1 MRRGGKAEVEPKASN
16 DARARA
22 RTDIEPEK
30 AGEKSARRTPM
41 ERKKRTI
48 IERMQKLGTYK
59 PQYMEAIN
67 RTAKLYVQMD
77 EIETA
82 FEKSG
87 GNVVVTHT
95 NKAGAKNFVKN
106 PFLQARDE
114 VYTQL
119 LAHERE
125 LGLTPAALKRINE
138 AAMAKEKKSTL
149 GEALKA
155 LSG

>member
-1 MRRGGKAEVEPKASN
+1 MERKATN
-16 DARARA
+16 NARAPARA
-22 RTDIEPEK
+22 ENAPEK
-30 AGEKSARRTPM
+30 PAKKPERRSPM
-41 ERKKRTI
+41 EKKKRTI
-48 IERMQKLGTYK
+48 IERMTKLGTYK

-77 EIETA
+77 EIEAA
-82 FEKSG
+82 FAKSG
-87 GNVVVTHT
+87 GKIVVVHT

>member
-1 MRRGGKAEVEPKASN
+1 MDGKTSN
-16 DARARA
+16 DARAGARA
-22 RTDIEPEK
+22 DSQPENPR
-30 AGEKSARRTPM
+30 EKPERRTPM
-41 ERKKRTI
+41 EKKKRTI
-48 IERMQKLGTYK
+48 IERMTKLGTYK

-77 EIETA
+77 EIEAA
-82 FEKSG
+82 FAKSG

-114 VYTQL
+114 VYSQL

-125 LGLTPAALKRINE
+125 LGLTPAALKRIND
-138 AAMAKEKKSTL
+138 AAMIKEKKSPLAQALEKL
-149 GEALKA
+149 G
-155 LSG
+155 SG

>member
-1 MRRGGKAEVEPKASN
+1 MEKKTTN
-16 DARARA
+16 NARAPARA
-22 RTDIEPEK
+22 EIDPENQAK
-30 AGEKSARRTPM
+30 KPERRSPM
-41 ERKKRTI
+41 EKKKRTI
-48 IERMQKLGTYK
+48 IERMTKLGTYK

-77 EIETA
+77 EIEAA
-82 FEKSG
+82 FAKSG

-95 NKAGAKNFVKN
+95 NKAGAKNSVKN
-106 PFLQARDE
+106 PFLQALDE

-138 AAMAKEKKSTL
+138 SAMIKEKKSTL

>member
-1 MRRGGKAEVEPKASN
+1 MERKATN
-16 DARARA
+16 NARAPARA
-22 RTDIEPEK
+22 ENAPENPEK
-30 AGEKSARRTPM
+30 KPERRSPM
-41 ERKKRTI
+41 EKKKRTI
-48 IERMQKLGTYK
+48 IERMTKLGTYK

-77 EIETA
+77 EIEAA
-82 FEKSG
+82 FAKSG

-138 AAMAKEKKSTL
+138 SAMIKEKKSTL

>member
-1 MRRGGKAEVEPKASN
+1 MERKATN
-16 DARARA
+16 NARAPARA
-22 RTDIEPEK
+22 ENAPENPAK
-30 AGEKSARRTPM
+30 KPERRSPM
-41 ERKKRTI
+41 EKKKRTI
-48 IERMQKLGTYK
+48 IERMTKLGTYK

-67 RTAKLYVQMD
+67 RTAKLYIQMD
-77 EIETA
+77 EIEAA
-82 FEKSG
+82 FAKSG

-138 AAMAKEKKSTL
+138 SAMIKEKKSTL

>member
-1 MRRGGKAEVEPKASN
+1 MERKATN
-16 DARARA
+16 NARAPARA
-22 RTDIEPEK
+22 ENAPENPAK
-30 AGEKSARRTPM
+30 KPERRSPM
-41 ERKKRTI
+41 EKKKRTI
-48 IERMQKLGTYK
+48 IERMTKLGTYK

-77 EIETA
+77 EIEAA
-82 FEKSG
+82 FAKSG

-138 AAMAKEKKSTL
+138 SAMIKEKKSTL

>member
-1 MRRGGKAEVEPKASN
+1 MERKATN
-16 DARARA
+16 NARAPARA
-22 RTDIEPEK
+22 ENAPENPEK
-30 AGEKSARRTPM
+30 KPERRSPM
-41 ERKKRTI
+41 EKKKRTI
-48 IERMQKLGTYK
+48 IERMTKLGTYK

-77 EIETA
+77 EIEAA
-82 FEKSG
+82 FAESG

-95 NKAGAKNFVKN
+95 NKAGAENFVKS

-138 AAMAKEKKSTL
+138 SAMIKEKKSTL

>member
-1 MRRGGKAEVEPKASN
+1 MERKATN
-16 DARARA
+16 NARAPARA
-22 RTDIEPEK
+22 EIDPENQAK
-30 AGEKSARRTPM
+30 KPERRSPM
-41 ERKKRTI
+41 EKKKRTI
-48 IERMQKLGTYK
+48 IERMTKLGTYK

-77 EIETA
+77 EIEAA
-82 FEKSG
+82 FAKSG

-95 NKAGAKNFVKN
+95 NKAGAKNSVKN

-138 AAMAKEKKSTL
+138 SAMIKEKKSTL

>member
-1 MRRGGKAEVEPKASN
+1 MERKATN
-16 DARARA
+16 NARAPARA
-22 RTDIEPEK
+22 EIDPEHQAK
-30 AGEKSARRTPM
+30 KPERRSPM
-41 ERKKRTI
+41 EKKKRTI
-48 IERMQKLGTYK
+48 IERMTKLGTYK

-77 EIETA
+77 EIEAA
-82 FEKSG
+82 FAKSG

-95 NKAGAKNFVKN
+95 NKAGAKNSVKN

-138 AAMAKEKKSTL
+138 SAMIKEKKSTL

>member
-1 MRRGGKAEVEPKASN
+1 MERKATN
-16 DARARA
+16 NARAPARA
-22 RTDIEPEK
+22 ENAPENPGK
-30 AGEKSARRTPM
+30 KPERRSPM
-41 ERKKRTI
+41 EKKKRTI
-48 IERMQKLGTYK
+48 IERMTKLGTYK

-77 EIETA
+77 EIEAA
-82 FEKSG
+82 FAKSG

-155 LSG
+155 LGG

>member
-1 MRRGGKAEVEPKASN
+1 MERKATN
-16 DARARA
+16 NARAPARA
-22 RTDIEPEK
+22 ENTPEK
-30 AGEKSARRTPM
+30 PAKKPERRSPM
-41 ERKKRTI
+41 EKKKRTI
-48 IERMQKLGTYK
+48 IERMTKLGTYK

-77 EIETA
+77 EIEAA
-82 FEKSG
+82 FAKSG

-155 LSG
+155 LGG

>member
-1 MRRGGKAEVEPKASN
+1 MEEGGQDEMEREASN
-16 DARARA
+16 DARARV
-22 RTDIEPEK
+22 RTDEEPEK
-30 AGEKSARRTPM
+30 TAEKSARRTPM

-67 RTAKLYVQMD
+67 RTAKLYVQM
-77 EIETA
+77 EAIEQA
-82 FEKSG
+82 YEKSG

-138 AAMAKEKKSTL
+138 SAMAKEKKSTL

>member
-1 MRRGGKAEVEPKASN
+1 MERKATN
-16 DARARA
+16 NARAPARA
-22 RTDIEPEK
+22 ENAPENPTK
-30 AGEKSARRTPM
+30 KPERRSPM
-41 ERKKRTI
+41 EKKKRTI
-48 IERMQKLGTYK
+48 IERMTKLGTYK

-77 EIETA
+77 KIEA
-82 FEKSG
+82 DFEKSG
-87 GNVVVTHT
+87 GNMVVIHT
-95 NKAGAKNFVKN
+95 NKAGAKNLVKN
-106 PFLQARDE
+106 PFLQVRDE

-155 LSG
+155 LGG

>member
-1 MRRGGKAEVEPKASN
+1 
-16 DARARA
+16 
-22 RTDIEPEK
+22 
-30 AGEKSARRTPM
+30 M

-67 RTAKLYVQMD
+67 RTAKLYVHMD
-77 EIETA
+77 EIEAA
-82 FEKSG
+82 FERSG
-87 GNVVVTHT
+87 GKIIITHT
-95 NKAGAKNFVKN
+95 NKAGAKNLVKN

>member
-1 MRRGGKAEVEPKASN
+1 MERKATN
-16 DARARA
+16 NARAPARA
-22 RTDIEPEK
+22 ENAPEK
-30 AGEKSARRTPM
+30 PAKKPERRSPM
-41 ERKKRTI
+41 EKKKRTI
-48 IERMQKLGTYK
+48 IERMTKLGTYK

-77 EIETA
+77 EIEAA
-82 FEKSG
+82 FAKSG

-138 AAMAKEKKSTL
+138 SAMIKEKKSTL

>member
-1 MRRGGKAEVEPKASN
+1 MERKATN
-16 DARARA
+16 NARAPARA
-22 RTDIEPEK
+22 ENAPENPAK
-30 AGEKSARRTPM
+30 KPERRSPM
-41 ERKKRTI
+41 EKKKRTI
-48 IERMQKLGTYK
+48 IERMTKLGTYK

-77 EIETA
+77 EIEAA
-82 FEKSG
+82 FAKSG

>member
-1 MRRGGKAEVEPKASN
+1 MERKATN
-16 DARARA
+16 NARAPARA
-22 RTDIEPEK
+22 EIDPENQAK
-30 AGEKSARRTPM
+30 KPERRSPM
-41 ERKKRTI
+41 EKKKRTI
-48 IERMQKLGTYK
+48 IERMTKLGTYK

-77 EIETA
+77 EIEAA
-82 FEKSG
+82 FAKSG

-95 NKAGAKNFVKN
+95 NKAGAKNSVKN
-106 PFLQARDE
+106 PFLQALDE

-138 AAMAKEKKSTL
+138 SAMIKEKKSTL

>member
-1 MRRGGKAEVEPKASN
+1 MERKATN
-16 DARARA
+16 NARAPARA
-22 RTDIEPEK
+22 ENAPENPAK
-30 AGEKSARRTPM
+30 KPERRSPM
-41 ERKKRTI
+41 EKKKRTI
-48 IERMQKLGTYK
+48 IERMTKLGTYK

-77 EIETA
+77 EIEAA
-82 FEKSG
+82 FAKSG

-138 AAMAKEKKSTL
+138 SAMVKEKKSTL

>member
-1 MRRGGKAEVEPKASN
+1 
-16 DARARA
+16 
-22 RTDIEPEK
+22 
-30 AGEKSARRTPM
+30 M

-77 EIETA
+77 EIETE

-106 PFLQARDE
+106 PLLQVRDE

>member
-1 MRRGGKAEVEPKASN
+1 MEPKVSN

-22 RTDIEPEK
+22 RTDREPEK
-30 AGEKSARRTPM
+30 TGEKSARRTPM

-77 EIETA
+77 EIETE
-82 FEKSG
+82 FKKSG

-106 PFLQARDE
+106 PLLQVRDE

-119 LAHERE
+119 IAHERE

>member
-1 MRRGGKAEVEPKASN
+1 M
-16 DARARA
+16 
-22 RTDIEPEK
+22 EK
-30 AGEKSARRTPM
+30 
-41 ERKKRTI
+41 KKRTI
-48 IERMQKLGTYK
+48 IERMTKLGTYK

-77 EIETA
+77 EIEAA
-82 FEKSG
+82 FAKSG

-138 AAMAKEKKSTL
+138 AAMAKEKKSAL

>member
-1 MRRGGKAEVEPKASN
+1 MERKATN
-16 DARARA
+16 NARAPARA
-22 RTDIEPEK
+22 ENAPENPEK
-30 AGEKSARRTPM
+30 KPERRSPM
-41 ERKKRTI
+41 EKKKRTI
-48 IERMQKLGTYK
+48 IERMTKLGTYK

-67 RTAKLYVQMD
+67 RTAKLYMQMD
-77 EIETA
+77 EIEAA
-82 FEKSG
+82 FAKSG

-138 AAMAKEKKSTL
+138 SAMIKEKKSTL

>member
-1 MRRGGKAEVEPKASN
+1 M
-16 DARARA
+16 
-22 RTDIEPEK
+22 EK
-30 AGEKSARRTPM
+30 
-41 ERKKRTI
+41 KKRTI
-48 IERMQKLGTYK
+48 IERMTKLGTYK

-77 EIETA
+77 KIEA
-82 FEKSG
+82 DFEKSG
-87 GNVVVTHT
+87 GNMVVIHT
-95 NKAGAKNFVKN
+95 NKAGAKNLVKN
-106 PFLQARDE
+106 PFLQVRDE